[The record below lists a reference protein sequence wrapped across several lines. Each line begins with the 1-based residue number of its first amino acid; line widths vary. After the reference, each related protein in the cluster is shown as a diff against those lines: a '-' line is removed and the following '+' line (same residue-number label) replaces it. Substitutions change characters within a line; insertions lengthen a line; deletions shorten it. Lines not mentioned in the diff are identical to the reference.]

1 MINTRKERLRDKI
14 WDILEKNNININH
27 CHGRIPNFCGSTAA
41 ADILRG
47 LDEWA
52 EANVIFC
59 SPDSAQQRIREYTL
73 VDGKDLIM
81 PSPKLQKGYFI
92 IKAAD
97 VEGRTKIAS
106 SISGAFRYGK
116 TLNIFPKVDM
126 VIEGSVAVDLNGNRL
141 GKGGGYG
148 DTEISHLFNED
159 SINNKTHI
167 VTIVHQV
174 QIVENIPMESHDQK
188 INMIVTPNEV
198 IRIKIS

>member
-1 MINTRKERLRDKI
+1 MTYKKEALRDKI
-14 WDILEKNNININH
+14 WDILEKDNININP
-27 CHGRIPNFCGSTAA
+27 CRGRIPNFRGSTAA
-41 ADILRG
+41 ANMLRV
-47 LDEWA
+47 LEEWVD
-52 EANVIFC
+52 ANVIFC

-73 VDGKDLIM
+73 FDGKDLIM
-81 PSPKLQKGYFI
+81 PSPKLQKGYLI

-97 VEGRTKIAS
+97 VKGRTKIAS
-106 SISGAFRYGK
+106 SISGAFRHGK

-148 DTEISHLFNED
+148 DTEISHLFQED
-159 SINNKTHI
+159 SINNKTPI
-167 VTIVHQV
+167 VTTVHQV

-198 IRIKIS
+198 IRIKKA